1 MERGN
6 VARGRLRGVA
16 AALLPGGLG
25 LRAPKLCPVLLG
37 VVVAVLE
44 YGVKEV
50 QLAPVRGSV
59 SVGHV

>member
-1 MERGN
+1 LERGN

-16 AALLPGGLG
+16 AAPLPGGLR
-25 LRAPKLCPVLLG
+25 LRAPELCPVLLG
-37 VVVAVLE
+37 AAVAVLE

-50 QLAPVRGSV
+50 QLVPVRGSV